1 MAAARKTASS
11 ISVGQSPALDATDR
25 ELLALL
31 QTNARESVTT
41 LGKKLGVARTTV
53 IARMERLQTSGVITG
68 YSVRLNQA
76 TLEKS
81 LQAYVGLSVEPRA
94 GREVLKRLA
103 KMPEIK
109 LVCSVSGEFDYVAWI
124 RADSPNALDRLLD
137 EIGETEG
144 VSKTTTSVVLAER
157 INRGRSHPLTSNFR
171 RVGSPCP
178 PWRDVAGGAGFASV
192 GGHGVPTLQK
202 IDPILYPL
210 PCLRV
215 KPMHPHRIE

>member
-1 MAAARKTASS
+1 MPATARKTATASRAAHN
-11 ISVGQSPALDATDR
+11 PALDATDR

-31 QTNARESVTT
+31 QANARESVTA
-41 LGKKLGVARTTV
+41 LSKKLAVARTTV
-53 IARMERLQTSGVITG
+53 LARMERLQTSGVITG

-109 LVCSVSGEFDYVAWI
+109 LVCSVSGQFDYVAWI
-124 RADSPNALDRLLD
+124 RADSPNALDKLLD

-144 VSKTTTSVVLAER
+144 VTKTTTSVVLAER
-157 INRGRSHPLTSNFR
+157 INRG
-171 RVGSPCP
+171 
-178 PWRDVAGGAGFASV
+178 
-192 GGHGVPTLQK
+192 
-202 IDPILYPL
+202 
-210 PCLRV
+210 
-215 KPMHPHRIE
+215 

>member
-1 MAAARKTASS
+1 MASGVRKTLASSAAAE
-11 ISVGQSPALDATDR
+11 SPSLDSTDR

-31 QTNARESVTT
+31 RANARESVTT

-53 IARMERLQTSGVITG
+53 IARMERLQASGVITG

-81 LQAYVGLSVEPRA
+81 LQAYVGLSVQPRA
-94 GREVLKRLA
+94 GRDVLKQLA

-157 INRGRSHPLTSNFR
+157 INRG
-171 RVGSPCP
+171 
-178 PWRDVAGGAGFASV
+178 
-192 GGHGVPTLQK
+192 
-202 IDPILYPL
+202 
-210 PCLRV
+210 
-215 KPMHPHRIE
+215 

>member
-1 MAAARKTASS
+1 MAAGARKTASS
-11 ISVGQSPALDATDR
+11 SPIHQSPALDATDR

-31 QTNARESVTT
+31 QANARESVTT
-41 LGKKLGVARTTV
+41 LSKKIGVARTTV

-76 TLEKS
+76 TLERS
-81 LQAYVGLSVEPRA
+81 LQAYVGISVQPKA
-94 GREVLKRLA
+94 GRDVLKRLG

-124 RADSPNALDRLLD
+124 RADSPNALDKLLD

-157 INRGRSHPLTSNFR
+157 INRG
-171 RVGSPCP
+171 
-178 PWRDVAGGAGFASV
+178 
-192 GGHGVPTLQK
+192 
-202 IDPILYPL
+202 
-210 PCLRV
+210 
-215 KPMHPHRIE
+215 

>member
-1 MAAARKTASS
+1 MASGVRKNESAT
-11 ISVGQSPALDATDR
+11 SVPPSPSLDDTDR

-31 QTNARESVTT
+31 QANARESVTT
-41 LGKKLGVARTTV
+41 LSKKLGVARTTV

-81 LQAYVGLSVEPRA
+81 LQAYVGLSVAPRA

-157 INRGRSHPLTSNFR
+157 INRG
-171 RVGSPCP
+171 
-178 PWRDVAGGAGFASV
+178 
-192 GGHGVPTLQK
+192 
-202 IDPILYPL
+202 
-210 PCLRV
+210 
-215 KPMHPHRIE
+215 

>member
-1 MAAARKTASS
+1 MASS
-11 ISVGQSPALDATDR
+11 ASKPQTPISVNSSPALDVTDR

-31 QTNARESVTT
+31 QANARESVTT

-81 LQAYVGLSVEPRA
+81 LQAYVGLSVVPRA
-94 GREVLKRLA
+94 GREVLRRLA

-157 INRGRSHPLTSNFR
+157 INRG
-171 RVGSPCP
+171 
-178 PWRDVAGGAGFASV
+178 
-192 GGHGVPTLQK
+192 
-202 IDPILYPL
+202 
-210 PCLRV
+210 
-215 KPMHPHRIE
+215 

>member
-1 MAAARKTASS
+1 MPATARKTATASRAAHN
-11 ISVGQSPALDATDR
+11 PALDATDR

-31 QTNARESVTT
+31 QANARESVTT
-41 LGKKLGVARTTV
+41 LSKKLAVARTTV
-53 IARMERLQTSGVITG
+53 LARMERLQTSGVITG

-109 LVCSVSGEFDYVAWI
+109 LVCSVSGQFDYVAWI
-124 RADSPNALDRLLD
+124 RADSPNALDKLLD

-144 VSKTTTSVVLAER
+144 VTKTTTSVVLAER
-157 INRGRSHPLTSNFR
+157 INRG
-171 RVGSPCP
+171 
-178 PWRDVAGGAGFASV
+178 
-192 GGHGVPTLQK
+192 
-202 IDPILYPL
+202 
-210 PCLRV
+210 
-215 KPMHPHRIE
+215 

>member
-1 MAAARKTASS
+1 MASAARTPSLASNDTPR
-11 ISVGQSPALDATDR
+11 PALDATDR

-31 QTNARESVTT
+31 QANARESVTT

-53 IARMERLQTSGVITG
+53 IARMERMQASGVITG

-76 TLEKS
+76 TLEQS

-157 INRGRSHPLTSNFR
+157 INRG
-171 RVGSPCP
+171 
-178 PWRDVAGGAGFASV
+178 
-192 GGHGVPTLQK
+192 
-202 IDPILYPL
+202 
-210 PCLRV
+210 
-215 KPMHPHRIE
+215 

>member
-1 MAAARKTASS
+1 MVATASKTTS
-11 ISVGQSPALDATDR
+11 TLNIKQSYALDVTDR

-31 QTNARESVTT
+31 QANARESATT

-53 IARMERLQTSGVITG
+53 IARMERLQTSGVVTG

-157 INRGRSHPLTSNFR
+157 INRG
-171 RVGSPCP
+171 
-178 PWRDVAGGAGFASV
+178 
-192 GGHGVPTLQK
+192 
-202 IDPILYPL
+202 
-210 PCLRV
+210 
-215 KPMHPHRIE
+215 

>member
-1 MAAARKTASS
+1 MASGVRENVSAT
-11 ISVGQSPALDATDR
+11 SVTPSPSLDDTDR

-31 QTNARESVTT
+31 QANARESVTT
-41 LGKKLGVARTTV
+41 LSKKLGVARTTV

-81 LQAYVGLSVEPRA
+81 LQAYVGLSVAPRA

-157 INRGRSHPLTSNFR
+157 INRG
-171 RVGSPCP
+171 
-178 PWRDVAGGAGFASV
+178 
-192 GGHGVPTLQK
+192 
-202 IDPILYPL
+202 
-210 PCLRV
+210 
-215 KPMHPHRIE
+215 

>member
-1 MAAARKTASS
+1 MPSVARNLSS
-11 ISVGQSPALDATDR
+11 PQPVNLSLALDATDR

-31 QTNARESVTT
+31 QANARESVTT
-41 LGKKLGVARTTV
+41 LSKKLGVARTTV
-53 IARMERLQTSGVITG
+53 IARMERLQTSGVVTG

-81 LQAYVGLSVEPRA
+81 LQAYVGLAVEPRA

-157 INRGRSHPLTSNFR
+157 INRG
-171 RVGSPCP
+171 
-178 PWRDVAGGAGFASV
+178 
-192 GGHGVPTLQK
+192 
-202 IDPILYPL
+202 
-210 PCLRV
+210 
-215 KPMHPHRIE
+215 

>member
-1 MAAARKTASS
+1 MATAARSASNAS
-11 ISVGQSPALDATDR
+11 NASNVIQSPALDTTDR

-31 QTNARESVTT
+31 LANARESVTT

-53 IARMERLQTSGVITG
+53 IARMERMQASGVITG
-68 YSVRLNQA
+68 FSVRLNQA

-124 RADSPNALDRLLD
+124 RAESPNALDRLLD

-157 INRGRSHPLTSNFR
+157 INRG
-171 RVGSPCP
+171 
-178 PWRDVAGGAGFASV
+178 
-192 GGHGVPTLQK
+192 
-202 IDPILYPL
+202 
-210 PCLRV
+210 
-215 KPMHPHRIE
+215 

>member
-1 MAAARKTASS
+1 MASRVRKNVPITTVAP
-11 ISVGQSPALDATDR
+11 SPSLDDTDR

-31 QTNARESVTT
+31 QANARESVTT
-41 LGKKLGVARTTV
+41 LSKRIGVARTTI

-81 LQAYVGLSVEPRA
+81 LQAYVGLSVAPRA

-157 INRGRSHPLTSNFR
+157 INRG
-171 RVGSPCP
+171 
-178 PWRDVAGGAGFASV
+178 
-192 GGHGVPTLQK
+192 
-202 IDPILYPL
+202 
-210 PCLRV
+210 
-215 KPMHPHRIE
+215 